1 IRGLSQRR
9 PASYDLQT
17 GLREELLD
25 LSYGVE
31 AGVAIDGM
39 SLSATKGVQVG
50 PGRLTWEKAD
60 SQPTSV
66 NQKPARFEERGGRIH
81 KEAKRERDEHRSESS
96 AGERH
101 HLARAHDGQDAARAG
116 EPKRLP

>member
-1 IRGLSQRR
+1 MSQ
-9 PASYDLQT
+9 
-17 GLREELLD
+17 
-25 LSYGVE
+25 
-31 AGVAIDGM
+31 
-39 SLSATKGVQVG
+39 
-50 PGRLTWEKAD
+50 
-60 SQPTSV
+60 
-66 NQKPARFEERGGRIH
+66 PARFEERGGRIH